1 MKNVHR
7 YLFGGKN
14 VHTHLHS
21 TFSKNYFAKLENWLT
36 YYIRDPLAFAVGKPD
51 RNLRWPPYR
60 NWGGHADHGDGGN
73 GRLLE

>member
-1 MKNVHR
+1 M

-14 VHTHLHS
+14 VHTQYIFKKILYQI
-21 TFSKNYFAKLENWLT
+21 KNCLT